1 MTFLRICAIIYV
13 DNTTVIVRLKEGKM
27 TYFYNLAAREMLSS
41 MDDPMKI
48 CNLYEYGLLSH
59 NPILAICVQNE
70 LARRG
75 DTDLIRCTL
84 DTFIQK
90 DETFECNSSF
100 AKILGK
106 SLLEFKH
113 IDPVLHYIGRK
124 MLQLGVNEDIKD
136 PVDKSVEDEATI
148 VSLLKELMSKY
159 HYHEQDFYE
168 IAQNVFDSIS

>member
-1 MTFLRICAIIYV
+1 MIYFN
-13 DNTTVIVRLKEGKM
+13 D
-27 TYFYNLAAREMLSS
+27 LAAREMLSS
-41 MDDPMKI
+41 MDDSMKI
-48 CNLYEYGLLSH
+48 CNLYEYGLNSH
-59 NPILAICVQNE
+59 NPLLAICAQNE

-90 DETFECNSSF
+90 DETFECNSFF

-124 MLQLGVNEDIKD
+124 MLQLGVTGDIKD
-136 PVDKSVEDEATI
+136 PVDKSVEDEATT
-148 VSLLKELMSKY
+148 VSLLKELIGKY
-159 HYHEQDFYE
+159 YYREQDFYE
-168 IAQNVFDSIS
+168 IAQNVFDSMS